1 VDGASSGHIELVP
14 GGPAPQEWA
23 PPGPGTWLLDAS
35 HVPRPL
41 CRFSAAVFPAAFMAG
56 FHDTLARYG
65 ALIEFND
72 AAIVGGF
79 LYNRLRPVGA
89 PPDAAGPPPEPVFR
103 QMLQDVP
110 ALRRRMA
117 TAEAVVIERRWRE
130 DLRLWDESVKPAL
143 LALHAALTAR
153 VEGATGTV
161 SLR

>member
-1 VDGASSGHIELVP
+1 MDGASSGHIELVP

-65 ALIEFND
+65 ALIEFDD

-117 TAEAVVIERRWRE
+117 TAEAVVTERRWRE

-143 LALHAALTAR
+143 PTRPAAPGSPPPPGPPTSR
-153 VEGATGTV
+153 
-161 SLR
+161 